1 MFSMERS
8 KLYLDFLVP
17 IFSIF
22 KKYVFVLFF
31 LAVFFLCGVSDVGM
45 VLLTALVNQ
54 TLKKIFKKKSNIY
67 IHVSFDRLVY
77 QIKCL
82 K

>member
-8 KLYLDFLVP
+8 TLYFDLLVP
-17 IFSIF
+17 IFSIL

-54 TLKKIFKKKSNIY
+54 TLKKYLKRNLIFTY
-67 IHVSFDRLVY
+67 M
-77 QIKCL
+77 CL
-82 K
+82 LIGWYTR

>member
-8 KLYLDFLVP
+8 TLYLDLLVP
-17 IFSIF
+17 IFSIL

-54 TLKKIFKKKSNIY
+54 TLKKYLKRNLIFTY
-67 IHVSFDRLVY
+67 M
-77 QIKCL
+77 CL
-82 K
+82 LIGWYTR